1 MGDTVRKNL
10 KEILSPERTA
20 CNDFTPPQV
29 VSMKFLLKTFVSRR
43 ALGAM
48 TTGLLCLAT
57 CKATLTAG
65 PTNLLVPLP
74 AGETALT
81 DIGLYQVGWQSYG
94 GEPVRMPVSWQ
105 GHADERCGISYKPW
119 DRVFGRESLLIHSPW
134 RVPPGRTWAEYEL
147 ALPRVTPIKFSFAVV
162 MGPDAGVPD
171 KSDGSTFS
179 CYLTADGVEREL
191 MREHQATDKWKQFE
205 FDLSPHAGKTVK
217 LRLQVEPGPKNNPS
231 WDWSFFGDAKFTVGA
246 GQDARGEWLKR
257 LTGTRAYAATSKASL
272 VALSNSASNGVV
284 PSNLL
289 PFSNKLERTADG
301 WRFTYAGA
309 DGPVTFTFTPATG
322 TLDDFTAQLGKGRPF
337 LPATGGGAIV
347 ARKLENNTEEVQA
360 RGGRAVEVRR
370 EGDTLNVVWE
380 YDLPDQPLR
389 IAWRY
394 RMQGKALVVSARCDE
409 PVISRFSLGS
419 AAAPLRRTLTVPYL
433 PGVVNYLPVEGVF
446 VFRYLDWTQS
456 HASVCPQGEAAYQ
469 LTTASNRNALVE
481 TGYIAVSPDIGE
493 VLPNVPHPPSSF
505 LGVLG
510 PRIMLDIWGHS
521 EGTFA
526 GDARRLRELKDH
538 GVDHLAIIQHAW
550 QHYGYDVKLPDH
562 IPANP
567 ALGGD
572 EAMKL
577 FGQAANEC
585 GYLWALHENYLDLYP
600 DAPSYDATAR
610 VLQADG
616 SPSFGWFNEGT
627 KVQAFGIK
635 ATRALSFARQN
646 SPEAH
651 ARYGT
656 TAAYLD
662 VHTCAPPWNQLDH
675 DATQPQAAM
684 MALRVKREP
693 ELFQFERDTHG
704 GPLFGEGAN
713 HFYWAGPCDG
723 VEAQV
728 PGGEDHAPFLD
739 LDLLKLHS
747 QMVNHGMGYYER
759 WYRRGYGLAW
769 GVDAGSPR
777 SLDQYR
783 AQEIAYGHAGFIG
796 NPLPAH
802 IQYVWREHNLMHPIQ
817 RLYGTARPVE
827 IRYQV
832 QGRYVTGSAA
842 LVAGDTSRH
851 RIRYDSGLTLWVNW
865 RKEPWRVMPNDE
877 FRMTKEARSSK
888 PAFVIR
894 HSSFDLP
901 QRGFLALGQDTEVAT
916 ALHDGKLGDYAECPE
931 FIFADARTHFD
942 PADGRPRKAIE
953 PRLREFRYLG
963 GNRAQITYEWIVN
976 DSLDND
982 FTCYVHAVN
991 ERAPAAQHIVF
1002 QQDHAL
1008 LRPTSQW
1015 RKGDVI
1021 VDGPYEVSVSDKFD
1035 DYDLVVGLYKPGLSV
1050 LRLQGMADRHGRIP
1064 IAKLRLQK
1072 QNGQVTTITAA
1083 PASRPP
1089 PGSDEDFTAHT
1100 NPPGTWLDFGKVATD
1115 GSLKINRETDR
1126 LVIFPYPRDKSFRAS
1141 LDLKALAPAAKR
1153 TKIQVRALAAETRRD
1168 LGPVDF
1174 KLEGGRLLLTFPTPG
1189 AGRYVVTW

>member
-1 MGDTVRKNL
+1 MQTLGSR
-10 KEILSPERTA
+10 
-20 CNDFTPPQV
+20 V
-29 VSMKFLLKTFVSRR
+29 VLLAAMAGLLV
-43 ALGAM
+43 LGAS
-48 TTGLLCLAT
+48 GVAF
-57 CKATLTAG
+57 AVG
-65 PTNLLVPLP
+65 VTNLVVPLP
-74 AGETALT
+74 AGETAIT

-94 GEPVRMPVSWQ
+94 GKPEVMPVSWV
-105 GHADERCGISYKPW
+105 GHADERTGVSYKPW
-119 DRVFGRESLLIHSPW
+119 GRVFGKEALLIHSPW

-147 ALPRVTPIKFSFAVV
+147 ALPRTTPIKLSFAIV

-179 CYLTADGVEREL
+179 CYLTAAGTEREL
-191 MREHQATDKWKQFE
+191 MREHQATDKWKQFD
-205 FDLSPHAGKTVK
+205 FDLSQHAGKTVK

-231 WDWSFFGDAKFTVGA
+231 WDWSFFGDAKLTVGY
-246 GQDARGEWLKR
+246 GQDGRTEWLMQ
-257 LTGTRAYAATSKASL
+257 LTDTRAYAATSKASL
-272 VALSNSASNGVV
+272 LALSNSASNGVV

-289 PFSNKLERTADG
+289 PYSNKLERTADG
-301 WRFTYAGA
+301 WRFSYVGA
-309 DGPVTFTFTPATG
+309 DGPLTFTFKPVTG

-337 LPATGGGAIV
+337 LPATGGGATV
-347 ARKLENNTEEVQA
+347 ARKRENKTEENLA
-360 RGGRAVEVRR
+360 HGGHVAEVRR
-370 EGDTLNVVWE
+370 EGDMLNVIWD

-389 IAWRY
+389 ITWSY
-394 RMQGKALVVSARCDE
+394 RMQGKALVVSARCDQ
-409 PVISRFSLGS
+409 PMLSRFSLGN
-419 AAAPLRRTLTVPYL
+419 AAAPLRRTLNVPYL
-433 PGVVNYLPVEGVF
+433 PGVVNYLPVEGAF
-446 VFRYLDWTQS
+446 VCRYLDWTQS
-456 HASVCPQGEAAYQ
+456 HASECPQGEASYHF
-469 LTTASNRNALVE
+469 TTATNRNALAE
-481 TGYIAVSPDIGE
+481 TGYIAVSPDVGE
-493 VLPNVPHPPSSF
+493 VLPNIPHPASPF

-521 EGTFA
+521 EGSYA
-526 GDARRLRELKDH
+526 GDARKLRELKDL

-562 IPANP
+562 MPAN
-567 ALGGD
+567 ADLGGD
-572 EAMKL
+572 DGMKL
-577 FGQAANEC
+577 FGKAANEC
-585 GYLWALHENYLDLYP
+585 GYLWALHENYIDLYP

-616 SPSFGWFNEGT
+616 SPSLGWLNEGT

-635 ATRALSFARQN
+635 AGRMIGFAKQN

-651 ARYGT
+651 ARYDT

-662 VHTCAPPWNQLDH
+662 VHSCVPPWNQLDH

-684 MALRVKREP
+684 LALRVQREP

-713 HFYWAGPCDG
+713 HFYWAGRCDG

-728 PGGEDHAPFLD
+728 IGGEDHTPFLD
-739 LDLLKLHS
+739 LDLLKLHP

-759 WYRRGYGLAW
+759 WFRRGYGIAW

-783 AQEIAYGHAGFIG
+783 AQELAYGHAGFIG
-796 NPLPAH
+796 NPLPDRV
-802 IQYVWREHNLMHPIQ
+802 QYVWREHNLMHPVQ

-842 LVAGDTSRH
+842 LVAGDTSRQ

-865 RKEPWRVMPNDE
+865 RKEPWRIKLKDE
-877 FRMTKEARSSK
+877 KIAA
-888 PAFVIR
+888 PAK
-894 HSSFDLP
+894 SSFVFP
-901 QRGFLALGQDTEVAT
+901 QWGFLALGPDTEVST

-942 PADGRPRKAIE
+942 PVAGRKPKAIE
-953 PRLREFRYLG
+953 PRLREFRHLG
-963 GNRAQITYEWIVN
+963 GNRVSVTYEWIVN
-976 DSLDND
+976 DTLDKD

-991 ERAPAAQHIVF
+991 KGSTTGQNIVF
-1002 QQDHAL
+1002 QQDHPL
-1008 LRPTSQW
+1008 PRPTSQW

-1021 VDGPYEVSVSDKFD
+1021 VDGPYEFSVNDKFE
-1035 DYDLVVGLYKPGLSV
+1035 DYDLVIGLYQPGAAV
-1050 LRLQGMADRHGRIP
+1050 QLQGNADRHGRIQ

-1072 QNGQVTTITAA
+1072 QGGDVRAVTAGPVNIS
-1083 PASRPP
+1083 PD
-1089 PGSDEDFTAHT
+1089 GSADDFGAHT

-1115 GSLKINRETDR
+1115 GSLKVNREANR
-1126 LVIFPYPRDKSFRAS
+1126 LVIFPYPRDKTFRAS
-1141 LDLKALAPAAKR
+1141 LDLKALAPAAKGA
-1153 TKIQVRALAAETRRD
+1153 KLQVRALAAGTQDD

-1174 KLEGGRLLLTFPTPG
+1174 KLEKGRLLLTFGKPG